1 MTQNNIYD
9 TANQLERDL
18 RALPAFAKL
27 KEAFQLIR
35 GNEES
40 NNLFEE
46 FKEISQ
52 SFQMKQMNGEQPTEE
67 EIESL
72 QALSVKVTQDEGIKL
87 LMESEQQ
94 ISQVMEDINRIITQP
109 LQEIYQN
116 QDNA

>member
-1 MTQNNIYD
+1 MTENNIYD

-40 NNLFEE
+40 NRLFEE
-46 FKEISQ
+46 FKEASQ
-52 SFQMKQMNGEQPTEE
+52 NFQTKQRTGEQPSED
-67 EIESL
+67 EIQSI
-72 QALSVKVTQDEGIKL
+72 QALSQKVTEDEGIRL

-94 ISQVMEDINRIITQP
+94 ISQVMEDINHIITRP
-109 LQEIYQN
+109 LQEVYQN